1 MDPPSME
8 AALQSKEKKRKS
20 ISTAKANSEDPIESA
35 LPTKK
40 AKTSGKASGSEAPKK
55 AKPTPKTVVQAAAKK
70 LKDTLSKTKSK
81 KTIGN
86 SDEPDLPQPAPSKAF
101 TVDIDENSDDEVQ
114 PAPSPPKKS
123 TGPKATVI
131 DADDEDDD
139 GSDSNV
145 EEVLQ
150 EETDEA
156 ELGLSLTTKAERL
169 MKGWHSVVYA
179 FFEPIPTVEYIK
191 GRKCQVFTCS
201 SPSCKKKIH
210 QFQDTGDAKAMKT
223 LQNHVNTCKAWGPD
237 AIATVKE
244 LTVPDAHKSLSRY
257 LRDGTITMAF
267 QRGRKGRGTVTYS
280 PKQHTRAETRAELVR
295 WVAESSRPFAIVKD
309 RGFQCLMKTGR
320 PGYYLPHPTTIA
332 RDVKTV
338 FAKTC
343 LRIALMLKLMKTIKE
358 YDGDLNFATDAWT
371 SPNHRAYVAVS
382 VHLEK
387 EGVPIS
393 FLLDFVEV
401 AKTRL
406 KEAEEGGEV
415 VNNDPDLVVD
425 MMEGMS
431 PAEKEEL
438 RQQIVPV
445 QQVVVKF
452 QKTSYKIINSPTG
465 LLPEWRH
472 ILHEEKQPQ
481 TVIPRDVTTRWN
493 SSCDMIE
500 YCIEKKKYYRAITS
514 EDLENGLQQYA
525 LTKREW
531 KLAEQLKD
539 VLEVLRDATL
549 FFYRSTPNLATVV
562 PVLDEIDR
570 KFTEWALNTTLDP
583 AIHAAVSLAKKTLNK
598 YYGKFDYSEVYRVAM
613 VLHPHHKLNYFKTA
627 EWPESWKN
635 MALEIV
641 RDVYERD
648 YKSKMTVENDAMD
661 VDEPETPVKPSKR
674 NQFDDLPALK
684 APRPDNLSDELD
696 RYLKSDVE
704 KVKDVVEWW
713 HGRKKSYPVLHRMA
727 LDYLTI
733 PATSTDVERIF
744 SRSRFL
750 LPYVRNRLSAETT
763 RALMCLSQWS
773 LLGLIDDNDVVEVSK
788 LPEIEVENKDAED
801 IEMPV
806 GFDDML
812 GTLSD
817 M

>member
-1 MDPPSME
+1 MPPRPE
-8 AALQSKEKKRKS
+8 PPIPEQLQSKEKKRKS

-81 KTIGN
+81 KTICN

-145 EEVLQ
+145 EEVLE

-156 ELGLSLTTKAERL
+156 ELERL

-280 PKQHTRAETRAELVR
+280 PKQHTRAETRAEL
-295 WVAESSRPFAIVKD
+295 
-309 RGFQCLMKTGR
+309 
-320 PGYYLPHPTTIA
+320 
-332 RDVKTV
+332 
-338 FAKTC
+338 
-343 LRIALMLKLMKTIKE
+343 
-358 YDGDLNFATDAWT
+358 
-371 SPNHRAYVAVS
+371 
-382 VHLEK
+382 
-387 EGVPIS
+387 
-393 FLLDFVEV
+393 
-401 AKTRL
+401 
-406 KEAEEGGEV
+406 
-415 VNNDPDLVVD
+415 
-425 MMEGMS
+425 
-431 PAEKEEL
+431 
-438 RQQIVPV
+438 
-445 QQVVVKF
+445 F

-472 ILHEEKQPQ
+472 ILHEEKQLQ

-539 VLEVLRDATL
+539 VLKVLHDATL
-549 FFYRSTPNLATVV
+549 FFSCSTPNLATVV

-583 AIHAAVSLAKKTLNK
+583 AIRAAVSLAKKTLNK

-613 VLHPHHKLNYFKTA
+613 VLHPRHKLNYFKTA

-684 APRPDNLSDELD
+684 APRPDDLSDELD

-744 SRSRFL
+744 SRGRFL
-750 LPYVRNRLSAETT
+750 LPYICNRLSAETT

-801 IEMPV
+801 RRLKTNV
-806 GFDDML
+806 
-812 GTLSD
+812 
-817 M
+817 

>member
-1 MDPPSME
+1 MGRS
-8 AALQSKEKKRKS
+8 LQTKEKKRKS

-70 LKDTLSKTKSK
+70 LKDTLLKTKSK
-81 KTIGN
+81 KTISN
-86 SDEPDLPQPAPSKAF
+86 SDEPGLPQPALSKAS
-101 TVDIDENSDDEVQ
+101 TVDVDENSDDEVQ
-114 PAPSPPKKS
+114 PALSPPKKS

-131 DADDEDDD
+131 DVDDEDDD
-139 GSDSNV
+139 DSNSSV

-156 ELGLSLTTKAERL
+156 ELEWL
-169 MKGWHSVVYA
+169 MKGWRSVVYA
-179 FFEPIPTVEYIK
+179 FFEPIPTVKYIK

-210 QFQDTGDAKAMKT
+210 RFQDTGDAKATKT

-237 AIATVKE
+237 TIATVKE
-244 LTVPDAHKSLSRY
+244 LTVPDARKSLSRY
-257 LRDGTITMAF
+257 LRDGTITTAF
-267 QRGRKGRGTVTYS
+267 QHGRKGRGTVTYS
-280 PKQHTRAETRAELVR
+280 HKQQTRAETRAELIC

-309 RGFQCLMKTGR
+309 RGFQCLMKMGR
-320 PGYYLPHPTTIA
+320 PGYYLPHPTTMA
-332 RDVKTV
+332 RDIKTV
-338 FAKTC
+338 FAKTRLC
-343 LRIALMLKLMKTIKE
+343 IALMLKLMKTIKE

-401 AKTRL
+401 AKVSKRDILKVKLYAHRDVLQSHSSETLAEVFAQILTEFGIEDKL

-415 VNNDPDLVVD
+415 VNDDPDLVVD

-431 PAEKEEL
+431 PVEKEEL
-438 RQQIVPV
+438 QQQIVPV
-445 QQVVVKF
+445 QQVIV
-452 QKTSYKIINSPTG
+452 KTSYKIINSPTG
-465 LLPEWRH
+465 LLPEWRR

-500 YCIEKKKYYRAITS
+500 YCIKKKKYYRAITS

-549 FFYRSTPNLATVV
+549 FFSRSTPNLATVV

-583 AIHAAVSLAKKTLNK
+583 AIRAAVSLAKKTLNK

-613 VLHPHHKLNYFKTA
+613 VLHPRHKLNYFKTA

-641 RDVYERD
+641 HDVYERD

-661 VDEPETPVKPSKR
+661 VDEPKTPVKPSKR

-684 APRPDNLSDELD
+684 APRPDDLSDELD
-696 RYLKSDVE
+696 RYLKSDVK
-704 KVKDVVEWW
+704 KVKDVVEW
-713 HGRKKSYPVLHRMA
+713 
-727 LDYLTI
+727 
-733 PATSTDVERIF
+733 
-744 SRSRFL
+744 
-750 LPYVRNRLSAETT
+750 
-763 RALMCLSQWS
+763 
-773 LLGLIDDNDVVEVSK
+773 
-788 LPEIEVENKDAED
+788 
-801 IEMPV
+801 
-806 GFDDML
+806 
-812 GTLSD
+812 
-817 M
+817 